1 MPMMDPS
8 LTAYSAMKDDDY
20 DSGYLGLDDSQE
32 LMKKLGINQV
42 KFLSLAIISIVYM
55 RMFESFTFG
64 KDLYLYVCQITFLE
78 HRKQALN

>member
-8 LTAYSAMKDDDY
+8 LTAYSALKDEDY

-42 KFLSLAIISIVYM
+42 QKVSSRVQLPS
-55 RMFESFTFG
+55 R
-64 KDLYLYVCQITFLE
+64 
-78 HRKQALN
+78 

>member
-8 LTAYSAMKDDDY
+8 LTAYSALKDDDY

-42 KFLSLAIISIVYM
+42 TVDNGILSCLE
-55 RMFESFTFG
+55 R
-64 KDLYLYVCQITFLE
+64 YLKKPCNCDHIWCLWYETVF
-78 HRKQALN
+78 KNY

>member
-8 LTAYSAMKDDDY
+8 LTAYSALKDDDY

-42 KFLSLAIISIVYM
+42 QKVSSPLSSLLKQSP
-55 RMFESFTFG
+55 
-64 KDLYLYVCQITFLE
+64 KITV
-78 HRKQALN
+78 